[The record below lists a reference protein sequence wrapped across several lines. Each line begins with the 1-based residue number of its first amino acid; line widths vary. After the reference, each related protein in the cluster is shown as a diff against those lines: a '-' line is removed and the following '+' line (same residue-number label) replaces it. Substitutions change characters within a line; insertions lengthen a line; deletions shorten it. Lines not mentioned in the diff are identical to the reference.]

1 MNTVARDIF
10 QAIHEGKW
18 LKIEYKNKEEQ
29 ITKYWIGICDINVRK
44 RSLSVEGLHLGQYS
58 VCHFDCIFIDSIRS
72 SQVIEGS
79 YCPINQKLVEDI
91 SLNPHK
97 YKTVFD
103 HIPNLKI
110 LNYLETCNRMD
121 TVPYYDNFELIRYID
136 RDSFQG
142 ENYQLSQEQF
152 REIVKHFEYKME
164 KTKPN
169 NGRLTIQRLAINV
182 LSIHTNRGLYALAYR
197 KLNLDVKRHVL
208 RPDEEITLCTEFK
221 VEGKK
226 ESIRYYLDAEE
237 YELLNDFENN
247 QEKIKNIIT
256 ARNRQIMGVDDM
268 PYIIGIGAEIALELH
283 DEYKA
288 IIEMYHKGEV
298 TFPMKAF
305 FGDLLERP
313 RRSKTYPIALINKNI
328 NLDQLLAIHNAM
340 KYPVAYIQG
349 PPGTGKTNT
358 IINTIVTAFF
368 NNRTVLFLPI
378 IIYRLIQYFINC
390 LIWSTTETKFRFRR
404 CVWGMIQK

>member
-1 MNTVARDIF
+1 M
-10 QAIHEGKW
+10 
-18 LKIEYKNKEEQ
+18 
-29 ITKYWIGICDINVRK
+29 
-44 RSLSVEGLHLGQYS
+44 
-58 VCHFDCIFIDSIRS
+58 
-72 SQVIEGS
+72 
-79 YCPINQKLVEDI
+79 
-91 SLNPHK
+91 
-97 YKTVFD
+97 
-103 HIPNLKI
+103 
-110 LNYLETCNRMD
+110 ETCNRMD

-268 PYIIGIGAEIALELH
+268 PYIIGIGAEIALDLH

-313 RRSKTYPIALINKNI
+313 RRSKTY
-328 NLDQLLAIHNAM
+328 HRE
-340 KYPVAYIQG
+340 G
-349 PPGTGKTNT
+349 
-358 IINTIVTAFF
+358 
-368 NNRTVLFLPI
+368 
-378 IIYRLIQYFINC
+378 
-390 LIWSTTETKFRFRR
+390 
-404 CVWGMIQK
+404 